1 MQDVVK
7 IMRDRKSI
15 PLKGINCA
23 ACAPQIEKVLSSI
36 DTVEDISVNAIT
48 KVVSFTY
55 DSEKVEMTDI
65 LVVLS
70 KAGFDIGTNSDEL
83 YDEELYKLQKLLC
96 FCGIMCLP
104 FMWGLSGIP
113 QFIIAT
119 LVQVIAG
126 RIFYKGA
133 LRAIKNRSTNMDVLI
148 ALGTTVIY
156 LYSSIMC
163 FTQTLPKLYFECSVF
178 LITLILLGRYF
189 ETLAKGNAAQTIKKL
204 LEIQPATAIIVQ
216 DGIEKEIPIEY
227 VKVNDIVVVK
237 PGNKIPTD
245 GIIIEG
251 ETSIDESM
259 ITGESLP
266 KDKYQGD
273 EVIGGTYNC
282 FGSIKVKVSRVGKDT
297 TLKQIVKAVEV
308 AQESRAPIQKLVDKI
323 AAYFIPLV
331 IIIAV
336 ITFIYWFFHNGEK
349 DFYIAMLNASAVMII
364 ACPCALGLATPTAIL
379 EGTSCGAERGILI
392 KGGEALEQAYN
403 IDTIVFDKT
412 GTLTEGA
419 MNVSDFW
426 NYENENISIEE
437 YQELIYILENKSEH
451 PIAKAITD
459 FLSDKVKNKDVSM
472 NGFIATP
479 GRGLSAIIDGRAVL
493 VGNFKF
499 MTENNVDTSPANLQY
514 EVNKKQGRTTVFGAV
529 DGKVVA
535 LYSIS
540 DTIRENAAAVVSKL
554 KTMKI
559 DVWMLTGD
567 NESCARSTAEKIGIE
582 NVISGILPTDK
593 SKEIEK
599 LRDEGKKVAMIG
611 DGINDAPALIT
622 ADVGIAMGNGTDI
635 AIESADIILV
645 GNNLENIL
653 NAIDL
658 SKITIRNIEQN
669 LFWALFY
676 NVVGIPLAAVGVLNP
691 LVAGLA
697 MSLSSLTVVFNALRI
712 KKIMMSKEKKKDE

>member
-15 PLKGINCA
+15 LLKGINCA

-96 FCGIMCLP
+96 FCG
-104 FMWGLSGIP
+104 
-113 QFIIAT
+113 
-119 LVQVIAG
+119 
-126 RIFYKGA
+126 
-133 LRAIKNRSTNMDVLI
+133 
-148 ALGTTVIY
+148 
-156 LYSSIMC
+156 IMC

-349 DFYIAMLNASAVMII
+349 DFYIAMPNASAVMII
-364 ACPCALGLATPTAIL
+364 ACPCTLGLATPTAIL

-392 KGGEALEQAYN
+392 KGGEAL
-403 IDTIVFDKT
+403 
-412 GTLTEGA
+412 
-419 MNVSDFW
+419 
-426 NYENENISIEE
+426 
-437 YQELIYILENKSEH
+437 
-451 PIAKAITD
+451 
-459 FLSDKVKNKDVSM
+459 
-472 NGFIATP
+472 
-479 GRGLSAIIDGRAVL
+479 
-493 VGNFKF
+493 
-499 MTENNVDTSPANLQY
+499 
-514 EVNKKQGRTTVFGAV
+514 
-529 DGKVVA
+529 
-535 LYSIS
+535 
-540 DTIRENAAAVVSKL
+540 
-554 KTMKI
+554 
-559 DVWMLTGD
+559 
-567 NESCARSTAEKIGIE
+567 
-582 NVISGILPTDK
+582 
-593 SKEIEK
+593 
-599 LRDEGKKVAMIG
+599 
-611 DGINDAPALIT
+611 
-622 ADVGIAMGNGTDI
+622 
-635 AIESADIILV
+635 
-645 GNNLENIL
+645 
-653 NAIDL
+653 
-658 SKITIRNIEQN
+658 
-669 LFWALFY
+669 
-676 NVVGIPLAAVGVLNP
+676 
-691 LVAGLA
+691 
-697 MSLSSLTVVFNALRI
+697 
-712 KKIMMSKEKKKDE
+712 